1 MDYCSITENITNNCY
16 IRIIHFFRKYIT
28 CLLQDKEIKTYKT
41 LVNKGAQTPRGL
53 YTDETELFRKEVEAS
68 TMKLEESCKQ
78 METFCEKIKTEKQE
92 LEQKYKLEKEAVK
105 ALKKRCQELEEQ
117 KVIYIHSHLQ
127 RVGRT
132 EHKHIK
138 SKTLNIGKNYD

>member
-1 MDYCSITENITNNCY
+1 MYNA
-16 IRIIHFFRKYIT
+16 FFQKFN

-117 KVIYIHSHLQ
+117 KVIYIQGSFTKSAICEEPNNI
-127 RVGRT
+127 RT
-132 EHKHIK
+132 ILNTTHIK
-138 SKTLNIGKNYD
+138 SKSLEIGKFKSKLIY